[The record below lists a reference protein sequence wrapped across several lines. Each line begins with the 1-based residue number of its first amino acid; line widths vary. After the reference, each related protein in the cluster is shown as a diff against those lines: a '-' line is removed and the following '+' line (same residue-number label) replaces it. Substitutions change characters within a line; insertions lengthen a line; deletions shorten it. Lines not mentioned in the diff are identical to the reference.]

1 MSSLVHSLYNNIME
15 EGVDRVE
22 QNMGLMT
29 QRVFLCVYYI
39 LLPSTAKVHNMM
51 CIRITHAHFSLG
63 LTT

>member
-1 MSSLVHSLYNNIME
+1 ME